1 MKILIVRHAEPDY
14 SIDSLTEKGFRE
26 AELVSKRIEK
36 LCVKEFYVSTMGRA
50 KDTAFPTLKKMEREA
65 IYCDWLREFVVDM
78 KRSDGV
84 LDIAW
89 DWLPQEWTKNEDFY
103 LEKKWHEVSP
113 FKESNAYERYK
124 EVTGELDKIIKKHGY
139 ERDGRTYKAVKPNN
153 DTIVLFCHFGVQC
166 VLLSHLFGIS
176 PMILWHNFC
185 ALPTSVT
192 TVVTEERREGTAI
205 FRMCGFGD
213 ISHLYKEGEPPS
225 FAARFREC
233 YFNEDERKD

>member
-14 SIDSLTEKGFRE
+14 SIDSLTKKGFRE

-36 LCVKEFYVSTMGRA
+36 LSVKEFYVSTMGRA
-50 KDTAFPTLKKMEREA
+50 KDTARPTLEKMGREA
-65 IYCDWLREFVVDM
+65 IYCDWLREFHTDI
-78 KRSDGV
+78 KRDDGV
-84 LDIAW
+84 AELAW
-89 DWLPQEWTKNEDFY
+89 DWLPETWTKNEDFY
-103 LEKKWHEVSP
+103 LEKRWQEVSP

-124 EVTGELDKIIKKHGY
+124 EVTKELDKILKKHGY
-139 ERDGRTYKAVKPNN
+139 ERDGRIYKAKNPNN

-166 VLLSHLFGIS
+166 VLLSHLLGIS
-176 PMILWHNFC
+176 PMVLWHNFC

-192 TVVTEERREGTAI
+192 TVVTEERREGTAS

-213 ISHLYKEGEPPS
+213 ISHLYKEGEEPS